1 VSQPR
6 PYPPEHHVLRDLG
19 LELETAEDGTAR
31 AWMDVSPAVA
41 APWGGVTAGALATM
55 VDALCGNLAV
65 FAVVPDRVATADMA
79 LTMLRPADGQQVEAT
94 GRVIRRG
101 RTTVVVEV
109 EVSDVAWATATFA
122 VLAQRAETPGPVI
135 RTPPSGRRSLLGD
148 SGRPLDRW
156 LGDEIGLAVVDAA
169 AGALTIS
176 RSDYVTNSFGAVQ
189 GGMVAFVAEQ
199 AGATAIGAALGAPAT
214 TVDLHVAYLAQCR
227 GGPFRTT
234 ATVLAAGDGTG
245 SAVVRVIDGGADDR
259 VTTVAQ
265 VTAVAGGAP

>member
-1 VSQPR
+1 VNQPR

-19 LELETAEDGTAR
+19 LELESLPDGTAR
-31 AWMDVSPAVA
+31 AWMDVSHAVA
-41 APWGGVTAGALATM
+41 APWGGVTAGVLATL

-65 FAVVPDRVATADMA
+65 FAVVPDRVATADLA
-79 LTMLRPADGQQVEAT
+79 LTVLRPADGPQIEAT

-109 EVSDVAWATATFA
+109 ELSDVAWATATFA
-122 VLAQRAETPGPVI
+122 VLPHRADTPGPVMG
-135 RTPPSGRRSLLGD
+135 TPPRGRRALLGGT
-148 SGRPLDRW
+148 GRPLDRW
-156 LGDEIGLAVVDAA
+156 LGDEIGLTVVDAD

-176 RSDYVTNSFGAVQ
+176 RSGYVTNSFGAVQ

-227 GGPFRTT
+227 SGPFRTT
-234 ATVLAAGDGTG
+234 ATVLAARDGTG
-245 SAVVRVIDGGADDR
+245 SAIVHVVDGGADDR
-259 VTTVAQ
+259 LTTVAQ
-265 VTAVAGGAP
+265 VTAVTGEAL